1 MELPASWFCIC
12 DCGRRFSVPQ
22 AYTKHQRTCKNSKK
36 RLSTALDKARQ
47 AKKRR
52 KVDELAAEEPLAS
65 PSGLNAM
72 PDIPIVT
79 DSAPTPP
86 VQNAASTASS
96 VADDINTDQ
105 SLAERRNRRE
115 HRQLPKRYRDIL
127 PDPPAALPPQP
138 PLPPPLPPLSCA
150 ELIVSSSSE
159 LSPTRNIQKSTRN
172 KFGLFRQYYAAH
184 FPIHDPDENLTPK
197 DLMDTST
204 DTPYSTPIN
213 PYHPYPTRSSFLL
226 GEWYWDKGP
235 KKSQSS
241 FRNLLE
247 IVGHPDFRPEDVA
260 ATNWR
265 HINSQLGGE
274 PRSDGD
280 EADEA
285 CWEDDGD
292 WVRTPIVINVPFHQR
307 SLHPGQ
313 EKFDAGVLYHRK
325 LVSVIREK
333 ISRPSSFAHLH
344 FEPYELFCQTDEA
357 YEPVK
362 VHGELYSSK
371 AFMDAHHDLQN
382 SPREHQC
389 ELPRVIVGLMFAS
402 DGTQLTMFSNNK
414 LWPVYL
420 AIGNESKYRRTK
432 PSCQSFEHIA
442 YLETLPDAFKAFA
455 AERIGGKGPNSAF
468 MAHCSREMY
477 DAQWDIILDDEFIEA
492 YMHGM
497 VVDCC
502 DAIRRRFYPRIFIYS
517 ADYREKILLANIRN
531 LGHYPCPRCLIP
543 KDRVNNMGK
552 QRDIRQRETLA
563 RLDDVDHRHRV
574 AVARDLIY
582 KKNYAVDSTA
592 VKRLLGKDS
601 LVPTASAFSRKLAIL
616 GLCKFRMLAVD
627 LMHEVELNVWKAL
640 FIHLLRILNC
650 HNAALIH
657 ELDRRY
663 TST

>member
-1 MELPASWFCIC
+1 
-12 DCGRRFSVPQ
+12 
-22 AYTKHQRTCKNSKK
+22 
-36 RLSTALDKARQ
+36 
-47 AKKRR
+47 
-52 KVDELAAEEPLAS
+52 
-65 PSGLNAM
+65 
-72 PDIPIVT
+72 
-79 DSAPTPP
+79 
-86 VQNAASTASS
+86 
-96 VADDINTDQ
+96 
-105 SLAERRNRRE
+105 
-115 HRQLPKRYRDIL
+115 
-127 PDPPAALPPQP
+127 
-138 PLPPPLPPLSCA
+138 
-150 ELIVSSSSE
+150 
-159 LSPTRNIQKSTRN
+159 
-172 KFGLFRQYYAAH
+172 
-184 FPIHDPDENLTPK
+184 
-197 DLMDTST
+197 MDTST

-247 IVGHPDFRPEDVA
+247 IVGHPGFRPEDVA

-280 EADEA
+280 EADGA

-420 AIGNESKYRRTK
+420 AIGNESKYRQTK

-442 YLETLPDAFKAFA
+442 YLETV
-455 AERIGGKGPNSAF
+455 
-468 MAHCSREMY
+468 SR
-477 DAQWDIILDDEFIEA
+477 
-492 YMHGM
+492 
-497 VVDCC
+497 
-502 DAIRRRFYPRIFIYS
+502 
-517 ADYREKILLANIRN
+517 
-531 LGHYPCPRCLIP
+531 
-543 KDRVNNMGK
+543 
-552 QRDIRQRETLA
+552 
-563 RLDDVDHRHRV
+563 
-574 AVARDLIY
+574 
-582 KKNYAVDSTA
+582 
-592 VKRLLGKDS
+592 
-601 LVPTASAFSRKLAIL
+601 
-616 GLCKFRMLAVD
+616 
-627 LMHEVELNVWKAL
+627 L
-640 FIHLLRILNC
+640 FTN
-650 HNAALIH
+650 
-657 ELDRRY
+657 
-663 TST
+663 